1 MAQQIGPLRWHDFAF
16 RMVAAIALCI
26 ATTWS
31 IAQEI
36 PLDEEG
42 FAKVA
47 AERVQREL
55 PSYDIKP
62 TIRLTL
68 EGKRTDGESTGQ
80 LSLDRI
86 YAFCSRN
93 VRNCGAALDQ
103 YAKGIGEA
111 IKERDRPIDKSMLRV
126 AVRPVEYVDR
136 VKKQMG
142 SGAAPIYGRPIGAG
156 LALVHV
162 LDYTRS
168 IRFVG
173 EKDLSRLQVTED
185 EVFKLGEQN
194 VRASV
199 KPLSEVT
206 PTPGPNSFGSITGE
220 DYASSRIAFHG
231 DWKAL
236 SERLNGNLIVML
248 PAPDVLLYGDG
259 STPVGV
265 EALRTFGRDMAGKS
279 SRPLSLAVLR
289 WTTSGWEELK

>member
-1 MAQQIGPLRWHDFAF
+1 MLKYIT
-16 RMVAAIALCI
+16 AIALCVPP
-26 ATTWS
+26 TWS
-31 IAQEI
+31 LAQEI

-42 FAKVA
+42 FAKLA
-47 AERVQREL
+47 AQRVQREL

-62 TIRLTL
+62 TTRLTL

-93 VRNCGAALDQ
+93 APNCGTALDQ
-103 YAKGIGEA
+103 YAKGIGEV
-111 IKERDRPIDKSMLRV
+111 IKERDRPIEKSMVRV
-126 AVRPVEYVDR
+126 AVRPAEYVDR
-136 VKKQMG
+136 IKKQMG

-156 LALVHV
+156 LSLVPV

-168 IRFVG
+168 VRFVG
-173 EKDLSRLQVTED
+173 EKDLPKLQVTED

-194 VRASV
+194 LRASV

-206 PTPGPNSFGSITGE
+206 PVPGPNAFGSITGE

-231 DWKAL
+231 DWKVLADK
-236 SERLNGNLIVML
+236 LNGHLIVML
-248 PAPDVLLYGDG
+248 PAPDILLYGDG

-265 EALRTFGRDMAGKS
+265 EALRTFGREMAKKS
-279 SRPLSLAVLR
+279 SRPLSAAILR
-289 WTTSGWEELK
+289 WTRSGWEELK

>member
-1 MAQQIGPLRWHDFAF
+1 MLKYIATL
-16 RMVAAIALCI
+16 ALCT

-31 IAQEI
+31 LAQEV
-36 PLDEEG
+36 PADEEG
-42 FAKVA
+42 FAKTA

-62 TIRLTL
+62 TTRLTL
-68 EGKRTDGESTGQ
+68 EGKRADGESTGQ
-80 LSLDRI
+80 LSLDRV

-93 VRNCGAALDQ
+93 ARNCGTALDQ
-103 YAKGIGEA
+103 YAKGVGEA
-111 IKERDRPIDKSMLRV
+111 IKERDRPIDKSMVRI
-126 AVRPVEYVDR
+126 AVRLVEYVDR

-156 LALVHV
+156 LALVPV

-168 IRFVG
+168 VRFVG
-173 EKDLSRLQVTED
+173 EKDLPTLQVTED

-194 VRASV
+194 LRASV
-199 KPLSEVT
+199 KPLPEVT

-220 DYASSRIAFHG
+220 DYASSRIAFHD
-231 DWKAL
+231 DWKVL

-265 EALRTFGRDMAGKS
+265 EAMRTFGRDMAKKS
-279 SRPLSLAVLR
+279 SRPLSPVVLR
-289 WTTSGWEELK
+289 WTPSGWDELK

>member
-1 MAQQIGPLRWHDFAF
+1 MFKPTMFKYLAVIALS
-16 RMVAAIALCI
+16 VAAS
-26 ATTWS
+26 WS

-36 PLDEEG
+36 PLDDEG

-80 LSLDRI
+80 MSLDRV
-86 YAFCSRN
+86 YAFCTRN
-93 VRNCGAALDQ
+93 VQKCSAGLDQ

-111 IKERDRPIDKSMLRV
+111 IRERDRPIDKSMVRI
-126 AVRPVEYVDR
+126 AVRSMEYVDR

-142 SGAAPIYGRPIGAG
+142 SGAAPIYGRLIAPG
-156 LALVHV
+156 LALVPV

-168 IRFVG
+168 VRFVG
-173 EKDLSRLQVTED
+173 EKDILKLQVTED

-194 VRASV
+194 VRAAL

-220 DYASSRIAFHG
+220 DYASSRVAFHD
-231 DWKAL
+231 DWKLL
-236 SERLNGNLIVML
+236 SESLNGSLIVMM
-248 PAPDVLLYGDG
+248 PAPNVLLYGDG
-259 STPVGV
+259 STSVGV
-265 EALRTFGRDMAGKS
+265 EALRAFGRDLAKKS
-279 SRPLSLAVLR
+279 SRPLYQMVLR
-289 WTTSGWEELK
+289 WTPSGWDEQK